1 MEIKQKT
8 ATTRKLQR
16 NRKKDDR
23 KKDGKDSRKKVLLIV
38 MAVMVLFLV
47 AGSLAW
53 YLRRKGSEGEREI
66 EVMTPYFLYL
76 KNAQD
81 DNSLEFAVGNL
92 HPGETKRVVIC
103 VTNKRPDNEQDN
115 NTVEIARE
123 SEFFYDL
130 EIAHTE
136 NLAVDYNIYE
146 LEKQSGDIGNAPG
159 SAILLE
165 EVRNAWWTKKGG
177 VLSDYTDV
185 SAERHNDSEVFGT
198 TDVSDI
204 WNAGKYLL
212 YQKDYKREPLQLAYQ
227 YNDNTGEYEYEYD
240 YYLIEIEWQKGI
252 TFADYSKE
260 TDMVYVVVNAKQVEP
275 TLAE

>member
-1 MEIKQKT
+1 MKRKAVIEQKQ
-8 ATTRKLQR
+8 QI
-16 NRKKDDR
+16 NRKKGE
-23 KKDGKDSRKKVLLIV
+23 KDGRRKVLLLV

-53 YLRRKGSEGEREI
+53 YLFHKGSEGEQET

-146 LEKQSGDIGNAPG
+146 LEKQDGNIGNTPSDAVFLDG
-159 SAILLE
+159 VS
-165 EVRNAWWTKKGG
+165 NAWWEKKGG

-185 SAERHNDSEVFGT
+185 SAERHSDSEVFGT

-212 YQKDYKREPLQLAYQ
+212 YQKDSGREPLQLAYQ
-227 YNDNTGEYEYEYD
+227 YNNNIGKYEYEYD
-240 YYLIEIEWQKGI
+240 YYLIEIEWKKGI

>member
-53 YLRRKGSEGEREI
+53 YLRHKGSEGEREI

-130 EIAHTE
+130 EIAYTE

-165 EVRNAWWTKKGG
+165 GVRNAWWTKKGG

-212 YQKDYKREPLQLAYQ
+212 YQKDSKREPLQLAYQ